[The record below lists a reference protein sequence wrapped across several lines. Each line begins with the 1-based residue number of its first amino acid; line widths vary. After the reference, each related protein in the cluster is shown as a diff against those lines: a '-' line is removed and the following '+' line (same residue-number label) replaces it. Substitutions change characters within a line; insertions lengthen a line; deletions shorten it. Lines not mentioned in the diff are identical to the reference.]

1 MPVSVVCEA
10 ASAALRE
17 SLANSCGGVDKG
29 NNSNGTNGF
38 SDPGDAIQS
47 KFNAKRVLLQ
57 KIEYEEVSNYGQAV
71 LDNLK
76 TKYIILKPNVNN
88 GASSATVSSIASSPT
103 ATTTS
108 KQNTVNGNKE
118 QQDKNELPQPKRIL
132 FPREKIHIGWKQS
145 PYKWNV
151 GAGMTN
157 VGNTCYLNSTLQ
169 ALFHV
174 PAIANWLMSDKDH
187 RERCEQENGVQG
199 GCIVCAMAKTLIQS
213 QQNNQPIRP
222 HMIYSKLRLI
232 CKHMMMGRQED
243 AHEFLRYLVE
253 AMEKSYLNRF
263 RGSKELDQHSKET
276 TPMNQILGGYLK
288 TAVRCLSCSHV
299 STTFQHFEDILLDI
313 RKSDSIEEAL
323 DTYFARERLED
334 MGYKC
339 ESCKK
344 KVTATKQ
351 FFLER
356 APISLC
362 IQLKRFSIVGTKL
375 NKHITIKPRLDLSK
389 YSSKRNSESWNYRLV
404 SMITH
409 LGSSQHCGHYTA
421 IGMSENDT
429 YHQFDDSYV
438 RQISV
443 QNVLNTNAYVIFYE
457 LDNGRQPHK
466 SQPSSTVTSAT
477 QNENKPPVMI
487 GPQLPTTNGSS
498 VTKIVSTPTKP
509 STPSKI
515 MFQFKNKSE
524 NDNKT
529 TPNEKD
535 HRYTLPSM
543 PKLEE
548 VSVKNTNVAV
558 SPKPVKPVVKP
569 TITTPVSAKSH
580 PSPVKT
586 PSPTKN
592 PLKRSLVPYESES
605 DDEEELENK
614 VKLPPTPTT
623 PKNEVCLYDR
633 DDELVFIEN
642 NSSTSSPSTLSPD
655 SPKRSKSST
664 PSPPVIKSMK
674 TGIWQVTSI
683 NPADGKE
690 LVKSSSSPKKSVSM
704 EKLFTKKD
712 VTVVKRCNSDSGQ
725 VVGELLK
732 MSHRGYGAPVLSWNG
747 KNSAMEKELNEDK
760 FRERKREAE
769 DDEETEM
776 DRGRQKKVRMYRE
789 DNTNPGFNPFQA
801 TQNQQNMKNRWKY
814 NSFNGN
820 STNNHHNNYKQ
831 SSSTSSAPPSFDHS
845 YSSNHSQSS
854 NGPKSN
860 PFNKNTSYH
869 MNGNNNG
876 YSNGNNNH
884 HNHNK
889 FHNKFSNQKPYNKR
903 SGNDFFRKDS

>member
-1 MPVSVVCEA
+1 
-10 ASAALRE
+10 
-17 SLANSCGGVDKG
+17 
-29 NNSNGTNGF
+29 
-38 SDPGDAIQS
+38 
-47 KFNAKRVLLQ
+47 
-57 KIEYEEVSNYGQAV
+57 
-71 LDNLK
+71 
-76 TKYIILKPNVNN
+76 
-88 GASSATVSSIASSPT
+88 
-103 ATTTS
+103 
-108 KQNTVNGNKE
+108 
-118 QQDKNELPQPKRIL
+118 
-132 FPREKIHIGWKQS
+132 
-145 PYKWNV
+145 
-151 GAGMTN
+151 MTN

-174 PAIANWLMSDKDH
+174 PAIANWLMSDKEH
-187 RERCEQENGVQG
+187 REKCEQENGVQG

-213 QQNNQPIRP
+213 QQNNQAIRP

-253 AMEKSYLNRF
+253 AMEKSYLSRF
-263 RGSKELDQHSKET
+263 RGSKEFDQHSKET

-389 YSSKRNSESWNYRLV
+389 YASKRNGESWNYRLV

-457 LDNGRQPHK
+457 LDNNKQTPK
-466 SQPSSTVTSAT
+466 SQPSSTVTSAMVT
-477 QNENKPPVMI
+477 SPQNENKPPVMI
-487 GPQLPTTNGSS
+487 GPQLPITNGSAK
-498 VTKIVSTPTKP
+498 VVSTP
-509 STPSKI
+509 PSKI
-515 MFQFKNKSE
+515 VFQFKNKSE
-524 NDNKT
+524 NDNNI
-529 TPNEKD
+529 TPIEKD

-548 VSVKNTNVAV
+548 PTVKNTNVT
-558 SPKPVKPVVKP
+558 VKL
-569 TITTPVSAKSH
+569 S
-580 PSPVKT
+580 PSPLKTPTSSPLKAGT
-586 PSPTKN
+586 PSPLKN

-605 DDEEELENK
+605 DEEEETDHK

-623 PKNEVCLYDR
+623 PKKEVCLYDSN
-633 DDELVFIEN
+633 DELVFIDN
-642 NSSTSSPSTLSPD
+642 NSSSPSTLSPD
-655 SPKRSKSST
+655 SAKRSKSST

-674 TGIWQVTSI
+674 TGIWQVTPI
-683 NPADGKE
+683 NSADGKE
-690 LVKSSSSPKKSVSM
+690 LVKSCSPRKSLSM
-704 EKLFTKKD
+704 EKLFQKKD
-712 VTVVKRCNSDSGQ
+712 VTIVKRSNSDSGQ

-732 MSHRGYGAPVLSWNG
+732 MSHRGYGAPVLSWNN
-747 KNSAMEKELNEDK
+747 KNSAMEKEVSWL
-760 FRERKREAE
+760 F
-769 DDEETEM
+769 
-776 DRGRQKKVRMYRE
+776 
-789 DNTNPGFNPFQA
+789 FLLF
-801 TQNQQNMKNRWKY
+801 
-814 NSFNGN
+814 F
-820 STNNHHNNYKQ
+820 
-831 SSSTSSAPPSFDHS
+831 
-845 YSSNHSQSS
+845 SSN
-854 NGPKSN
+854 
-860 PFNKNTSYH
+860 FLT
-869 MNGNNNG
+869 
-876 YSNGNNNH
+876 
-884 HNHNK
+884 
-889 FHNKFSNQKPYNKR
+889 
-903 SGNDFFRKDS
+903 